1 MKKLAHISI
10 SHRWCRT
17 LSARAMLT
25 KYHQTKKYIPSF
37 VLFANRHQNI
47 TFPTCSIGAAQEAS
61 NLLRMATAS
70 SLESPQNSRSGL
82 KPPQTAG
89 RRGSPHRP
97 QRLSG
102 VRCGHRTPA
111 GLPFG
116 KPGMGELMDMTMQ
129 HAPQPRL
136 HSINES
142 DVWLTAYFFALDIAL
157 MSAAAAAMYWSAVR
171 DFLTALISRRKLSSW
186 QK

>member
-1 MKKLAHISI
+1 
-10 SHRWCRT
+10 
-17 LSARAMLT
+17 MLT
-25 KYHQTKKYIPSF
+25 KYHQTKKYIPVF
-37 VLFANRHQNI
+37 VLLINRHQNM
-47 TFPTCSIGAAQEAS
+47 TFSPCPIGATQEAS

-70 SLESPQNSRSGL
+70 SLDAPQNSRSAL

-116 KPGMGELMDMTMQ
+116 KPGMGELMDMTTQ

-136 HSINES
+136 HSIEES
-142 DVWLTAYFFALDIAL
+142 EVWLMAYFFALDIAL
-157 MSAAAAAMYWSAVR
+157 MSAVAAAIYWSAVR
-171 DFLTALISRRKLSSW
+171 DFLTALTSRRKLSSW